1 MIKRNRISRAV
12 KGARGGTLDNRY
24 RRDHQMAY
32 YTDES
37 VVKEQ
42 LILKKIIREYNTVMT
57 FDPEQGVW

>member
-1 MIKRNRISRAV
+1 M
-12 KGARGGTLDNRY
+12 DNRY

-32 YTDES
+32 CTDES

-57 FDPEQGVW
+57 FDPEQEVW